1 MGQGD
6 QVRWLEGGVILVRAL
21 NLPRA
26 ILLPSDNLVNIVWC
40 TTDIEIV
47 RGCQREVPKSFFAA
61 APMPAAR
68 KRPEI
73 SSRDDYVSRCGHRDG
88 TMSAE
93 DFEVLRQH
101 MLAEISAGTFHV
113 SGLIGKAA
121 LDERVMTAM
130 GRVPRHEFV
139 PIELRPYAYANVP
152 LPIGFDKTISQPF
165 IVALMTDLLD
175 ISADDAVLEI
185 GTGLGYQAA
194 ILAQLARKVYSIEI
208 IEELGRQAKQRL
220 RQRGCTNI
228 ELRIANGYRGWS
240 EHAPFDKVIV
250 TAAPDL
256 IPPSLIHQLKAGGK
270 MVVPAGLPD
279 AQQLVLVEKHGNDRV
294 TTREILQVRFSQL
307 EDTEPG

>member
-1 MGQGD
+1 
-6 QVRWLEGGVILVRAL
+6 
-21 NLPRA
+21 
-26 ILLPSDNLVNIVWC
+26 
-40 TTDIEIV
+40 
-47 RGCQREVPKSFFAA
+47 
-61 APMPAAR
+61 
-68 KRPEI
+68 
-73 SSRDDYVSRCGHRDG
+73 
-88 TMSAE
+88 MSAE

-113 SGLIGKAA
+113 SDLIGKTA

-130 GRVPRHEFV
+130 GKVPRHEFV
-139 PIELRPYAYANVP
+139 PIELRLYAYANVP

-220 RQRGCTNI
+220 HRQGYTNI
-228 ELRIANGYRGWS
+228 ELKIANGYHGWS

-250 TAAPDL
+250 TAAADL
-256 IPPSLIHQLKAGGK
+256 IPPPLIDQLKAGGK

-279 AQQLVLVEKHGNDRV
+279 VQQLVLVEKQGNGRV